1 MKYKLIIQPPA
12 LEDLDEAYDW
22 IRQRAPEAAARWF
35 NGFVDA
41 LETLRSFPERC
52 GVAPENEYFEQEIR
66 QLLYGRRGGV
76 YRAIFTIAGDEVHV
90 LHVPHAARK
99 PLEPDS

>member
-1 MKYKLIIQPPA
+1 MKYQLIIQPPA
-12 LEDLDEAYDW
+12 LEDLEEAYDS
-22 IRQRAPEAAARWF
+22 IRRRAPEAAARWF

-41 LETLRSFPERC
+41 LETLRSFPKRC
-52 GVAPENEYFEQEIR
+52 GLAPENEHFEQEIR

-76 YRAIFTIAGDEVHV
+76 YRAMFTIAGDEVHV
-90 LHVPHAARK
+90 LHIRHAARK

>member
-12 LEDLDEAYDW
+12 LEDLEEAYDW
-22 IRQRAPEAAARWF
+22 IRQRAPEGAARWF

-52 GVAPENEYFEQEIR
+52 GVAPEDQYFEQEIR

-76 YRAIFTIAGDEVHV
+76 YRALFTIEGDKVHV
-90 LHVPHAARK
+90 LHVRHGARK
-99 PLEPDS
+99 PLEPGS